1 MALKLPVGSFLQLW
15 EKTGILGGKVK
26 FEDYRL
32 ITYLTLDRAAAEIS
46 IHYGQELAVVRKMGG
61 RIPHILVS
69 VRSGTDL
76 KTKINRNK
84 SQRSIRPNLHSAVYD
99 NHHPAGDTMSWSLE
113 SGTSGSASTRRVDL
127 IFHGGFRPLL
137 RMRRCL

>member
-1 MALKLPVGSFLQLW
+1 MGSFLQLW

-61 RIPHILVS
+61 VYHTFWCWFEAVQILKRKS
-69 VRSGTDL
+69 IETNRKGRFDQTCTLRSMTTITLRGIQCL
-76 KTKINRNK
+76 G
-84 SQRSIRPNLHSAVYD
+84 V
-99 NHHPAGDTMSWSLE
+99 WSLAQVAAHQLGE
-113 SGTSGSASTRRVDL
+113 L
-127 IFHGGFRPLL
+127 I
-137 RMRRCL
+137 

>member
-1 MALKLPVGSFLQLW
+1 MGSFLQLW

-61 RIPHILVS
+61 VYHTFWCWFEAVQILKRKS
-69 VRSGTDL
+69 IET
-76 KTKINRNK
+76 NRK
-84 SQRSIRPNLHSAVYD
+84 GRFD
-99 NHHPAGDTMSWSLE
+99 
-113 SGTSGSASTRRVDL
+113 
-127 IFHGGFRPLL
+127 
-137 RMRRCL
+137 